1 MRVRRMLVVGFV
13 WVVAAGTIACSSSS
27 SSSSSTAGSPE
38 KAAAA
43 PAASQSAAADKPV
56 PHACDVLTKEDAQ
69 AVFGPEGIVERA
81 GDVDCDLKTP
91 KLLGPSITVRIEPVS
106 DTWDGGDMMMQ
117 MDKTARKV
125 PDVGDGG
132 YSHSG
137 GTIVFKKGAYEVSVI
152 TSVYK
157 GDKSKY
163 EAAHLIAERIAPRL

>member
-1 MRVRRMLVVGFV
+1 MRVRRMLVIGFV
-13 WVVAAGTIACSSSS
+13 WVAAAGIIACSSSS
-27 SSSSSTAGSPE
+27 SSSPAGSPE

-43 PAASQSAAADKPV
+43 PAPSQAAATKTL
-56 PHACDVLTKEDAQ
+56 PHACDILTTADAQ
-69 AVFGPEGIVERA
+69 LVFGTEGVVERA

-91 KLLGPSITVRIEPVS
+91 KLLGPSITVRIEPLP

-117 MDKTARKV
+117 MDKTAQKV

-137 GTIVFKKGAYEVSVI
+137 GTIVFKKGAFEVSVI

-157 GDKSKY
+157 GDKTKY
-163 EAAHLIAERIAPRL
+163 EAAHLIAERIAARL